1 VVNHVTFFPAGDE
14 VWATFTD
21 TGKITLLDSNN
32 LTYTGHL
39 TAWDNFNL
47 REPELKGAYLD
58 ILGDLLG
65 SIAVIV
71 AAAIIAAPVG
81 SAPTRSPGR

>member
-1 VVNHVTFFPAGDE
+1 MSHVTFLPAGDE

-21 TGKITLLDSNN
+21 TGKIVGLVANIAGLLV
-32 LTYTGHL
+32 
-39 TAWDNFNL
+39 L
-47 REPELKGAYLD
+47 RAGSKESLNVNGAYLD
-58 ILGDLLG
+58 ILRVLLG